1 MDIDRN
7 DPVPLHY
14 QLKSMLKEAIKAG
27 KWEMGELFPTDKDL
41 MQQHS
46 LSSTTVRRA
55 ISELV
60 NEGLLER
67 KPGKG
72 TFIRRVPIEETL
84 GRLSGFFEEMSRQG
98 FVPSADL
105 VSTAP
110 VTITDAEIATYPELK
125 VFSGQDMYFIEKV
138 QNINGKPIVY
148 LISFWPR
155 EYGKKI
161 AQHDLERE
169 GIYQVVNQDLDLVLT
184 KADQMI
190 YAGTASKNIAKLLG
204 LKVGFPV
211 LIMERVTYAGE
222 QPIEYSYNVYRSD
235 QYKYHVTLYH
245 NSNNIGGVWGD
256 R

>member
-14 QLKSMLKEAIKAG
+14 QLKNMLKEAIKAG

-60 NEGLLER
+60 HEGLLER

-72 TFIRRVPIEETL
+72 TFVRQTPIEETL

-98 FVPSADL
+98 FTPSAEL
-105 VSTAP
+105 VSTAS
-110 VTITDAEIATYPELK
+110 VTISQNEIATYPEIK
-125 VFSGQDMYFIEKV
+125 VFSGQDMYYIEKV

-148 LISFWPR
+148 LISFWLH
-155 EYGKKI
+155 EYGKRI
-161 AQHDLERE
+161 AQHNLERE
-169 GIYQVVNQDLDLVLT
+169 GIYQVVDQDLRLVLT

-190 YAGTASKNIAKLLG
+190 YAGIASKNIAKLLG
-204 LKVGFPV
+204 IKVGAPV

-222 QPIEYSYNVYRSD
+222 QPVEYSYNVYRSG
-235 QYKYHVTLYH
+235 QYKYHVTLCH
-245 NSNNIGGVWGD
+245 NSDNIGGVWG
-256 R
+256 